1 MDAGNQRILG
11 YFIEEA
17 KEHLD
22 TIEKG
27 LLDLSAVV
35 KDPDTVNE
43 MFRAAH
49 SVKGGAAM
57 LGFGSIQKTAHRL
70 EDGFKI
76 LKENDINVDRN
87 LETLFLQSYDILK
100 DLIEQL
106 QGPFGLREDDAQKVV
121 QAAEP
126 NFVQLQNYLEHLV
139 SGGGTPATTVPTSP
153 QPAQAQIKIPANFAS
168 EVTGILK
175 QMLQLF
181 KQEDKPTSRQKIQ
194 EYCKRLVPLGGGSE
208 SWQGLLKTCFHA
220 IANPNNSYQSLAPLV
235 IKEVKQASDQL
246 QQGKGNA
253 IASSQNLQ
261 KMATV
266 APPAAKPA
274 TEPPSKA
281 AAKPAAKTAESDPKA
296 AAKAAES
303 APKPAAKAA
312 ESVPKAA
319 TETPP
324 KAATQATPKEMTI
337 PVEPKGAA
345 KAIIKAFNKKQIM
358 QLVKLL
364 HAHAKSN

>member
-27 LLDLSAVV
+27 LLDLPTVV
-35 KDPDTVNE
+35 KDPETVNE

-76 LKENDINVDRN
+76 LKENDLNVDRK

-106 QGPFGLREDDAQKVV
+106 QGPFGLREDEAQKVV

-126 NFVQLQNYLEHLV
+126 NFIQLQNYLEHLV
-139 SGGGTPATTVPTSP
+139 SGEGTPDTTAPTSP
-153 QPAQAQIKIPANFAS
+153 QPGKAQSKLPDNFAP

-181 KQEDKPTSRQKIQ
+181 KQEDTPTNRQQIQ
-194 EYCKRLVPLGGGSE
+194 EYCKRLALMGGGSE
-208 SWQGLLKTCFHA
+208 LWQGLLKTCYHA
-220 IANPNNSYQSLAPLV
+220 IANRNNSYQTLAPLV
-235 IKEVKQASDQL
+235 IKEVKLASDQL

-253 IASSQNLQ
+253 IAPSPNLQ
-261 KMATV
+261 QLTIV
-266 APPAAKPA
+266 APPPQPPAKPA
-274 TEPPSKA
+274 TETSAKPPAKLATETSAKPP
-281 AAKPAAKTAESDPKA
+281 AKPASE
-296 AAKAAES
+296 
-303 APKPAAKAA
+303 
-312 ESVPKAA
+312 A
-319 TETPP
+319 TT
-324 KAATQATPKEMTI
+324 KQIKI

-364 HAHAKSN
+364 HAHAKAQE

>member
-27 LLDLSAVV
+27 LLDLPTVV

-57 LGFGSIQKTAHRL
+57 LGYGSIQKTAHRL

-76 LKENDINVDRN
+76 LKEHDIRVDSN
-87 LETLFLQSYDILK
+87 LESLFFQSFDILK

-106 QGPFGLREDDAQKVV
+106 QGPFGLREDEAQKAV

-126 NFVQLQNYLEHLV
+126 NFLRLQNYLERLAT
-139 SGGGTPATTVPTSP
+139 GGASAAPMSAPPEAAEEKSKSP
-153 QPAQAQIKIPANFAS
+153 PDFALQ
-168 EVTGILK
+168 VTGILK

-181 KQEDKPTSRQKIQ
+181 KQQDTPTTRQQIQ
-194 EYCKRLVPLGGGSE
+194 EYCKHLAKIGGGGV
-208 SWQGLLKTCFHA
+208 SWQELLKTCFHA
-220 IANPNNSYQSLAPLV
+220 IANPKNSYQTLAPLV
-235 IKEVKQASDQL
+235 IKEVKQASDFV

-253 IASSQNLQ
+253 IAASPELQ
-261 KMATV
+261 KLAIATPPQ
-266 APPAAKPA
+266 PPAKPPAKSPSKPAPETPAKP
-274 TEPPSKA
+274 P
-281 AAKPAAKTAESDPKA
+281 AKPPV
-296 AAKAAES
+296 
-303 APKPAAKAA
+303 KPASEIPVKATTAPAPEAPAK
-312 ESVPKAA
+312 
-319 TETPP
+319 
-324 KAATQATPKEMTI
+324 QITI
-337 PVEPKGAA
+337 PIEPKGAA
-345 KAIIKAFNKKQIM
+345 KAIIKAFNKKQIV

-364 HAHAKSN
+364 HAHAKNN